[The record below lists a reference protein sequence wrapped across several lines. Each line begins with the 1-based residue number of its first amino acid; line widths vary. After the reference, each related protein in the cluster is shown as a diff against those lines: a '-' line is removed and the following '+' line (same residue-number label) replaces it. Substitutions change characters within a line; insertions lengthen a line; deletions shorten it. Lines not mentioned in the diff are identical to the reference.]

1 MLPIKIR
8 SSSVEKPQLTKTKS
22 NLSTSSSRT
31 NFQPTN
37 YNYQVKYELLAENL
51 KPSSKLLAYPSPLKS
66 PKSHVLGHIPA
77 YLLRMRSESKTVEYD
92 FKKKRAELENQG
104 KLLEEMQVSWINF

>member
-22 NLSTSSSRT
+22 NLSASSSRT
-31 NFQPTN
+31 NFQPAN
-37 YNYQVKYELLAENL
+37 NQNQVKHELLADNF
-51 KPSSKLLAYPSPLKS
+51 KPFNKFPSPLKG
-66 PKSHVLGHIPA
+66 PKSHALGRIPA